1 MCRETKR
8 ESAAPSKN
16 RGAWKPL
23 TDARYFIVLPDA
35 IGHGDSSRPSA
46 GLHAKFPHYDYDD
59 MVQAQY
65 LLLIQG
71 LKREPSAAGDGYI
84 HGLHA
89 FVGMAGNL
97 YGLDGRNGLHHQR
110 SRLPMLLPK
119 LLPGALHMALFF
131 STRLAK

>member
-1 MCRETKR
+1 LAT
-8 ESAAPSKN
+8 
-16 RGAWKPL
+16 
-23 TDARYFIVLPDA
+23 A
-35 IGHGDSSRPSA
+35 IRAGPSA

-119 LLPGALHMALFF
+119 LLPERCTWHSF
-131 STRLAK
+131 SVPAWQNNQADRSLN